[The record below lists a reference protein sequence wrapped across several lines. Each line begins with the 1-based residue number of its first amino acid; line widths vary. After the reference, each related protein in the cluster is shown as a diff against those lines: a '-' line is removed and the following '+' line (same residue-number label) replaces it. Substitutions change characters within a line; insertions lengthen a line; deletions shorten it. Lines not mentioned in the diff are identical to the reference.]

1 MQFKYPELLYALFL
15 LLIPIFIHLFQLRR
29 FEKVAFTNVKF
40 LKKIE
45 LQTRKSS
52 KLKKLLILLSRML
65 FLAFLVL
72 AFAQPYFSKNKKGQK
87 TQTIVYLD
95 NSLSMQAKN
104 GSTTLLEQAKQ
115 QLITELNKQKTTIS
129 LLTNSNYYKDLD
141 KKELKNTILSISYN
155 PFSKPVNTI
164 FKKANFLF
172 DKEKNTKKNFILI
185 SDFQNATI
193 HKLDS
198 NKMYSFVQLKPNK
211 IINYAIDSVSINKE
225 TADNIILKTA
235 ISSSE
240 KNDKSVA
247 FALYDNNKLLGKS
260 SIAFKEKKTQNIN
273 FNLPKN
279 QNINGIIT
287 TDENQFLFDNKLFFS
302 INKPKK
308 INILAIGKKTDYLS
322 KIYTK
327 DQFSLTLVNKNQVD
341 YNQISKQNTIVL
353 NELDK
358 IDNSLQNILVDFV
371 NKGGYLIVIPSD
383 NTDINNYNRFFNAL
397 KIGQLLNKNKKT
409 LQITKINFSH
419 PVLKGVFEKHI
430 DNFQY
435 PNVKTYYDSNLKN
448 ASGILN
454 FENQTN
460 FISKIKHKNGAI
472 FWFAA
477 PINNKVSNFKNSP
490 LIVPIFYNIAS
501 QSYRLSKLYYRIGDR
516 NIIDIKT
523 KIKKDAVLK
532 IREKGNPE
540 NSFIP
545 LQQVFNDKIRLELES
560 FPLKAGFYEIVYNNI
575 PLKNVA
581 FNYLRDENKL
591 NYTDLSYLKKYS
603 NIRIS
608 DSVSAV
614 FKQLKEDT
622 KSKHYWKI
630 MLLFALV
637 FLLIEMLL
645 IKFWKN

>member
-15 LLIPIFIHLFQLRR
+15 LLIPILIHLFQLRR

-52 KLKKLLILLSRML
+52 KLKKFLILLSRML

-115 QLITELNKQKTTIS
+115 QLITELNKQETTIS
-129 LLTNSNYYKDLD
+129 LLTNSDYYKNLN

-155 PFSKPVNTI
+155 PISKPINTV
-164 FKKANFLF
+164 FQKANFLF
-172 DKEKNTKKNFILI
+172 EKDKNTKKNFILI

-225 TADNIILKTA
+225 TADKISLKTYT
-235 ISSSE
+235 SSSE
-240 KNDKSVA
+240 KNDNSVA
-247 FALYDNNKLLGKS
+247 FAIYDNNKLLGKS
-260 SIAFKEKKTQNIN
+260 STVFKEKAKQNIYFNIPKTQN
-273 FNLPKN
+273 L
-279 QNINGIIT
+279 NGKIIT
-287 TDENQFLFDNKLFFS
+287 NDNQLLFDNQLFFS

-308 INILAIGKKTDYLS
+308 INVLVIGKKADYLS

-327 DQFSLTLVNKNQVD
+327 DQFLLTLVNQNQVD
-341 YNQISKQNTIVL
+341 YNQIAKQNTIVL

-358 IDNSLQNILVDFV
+358 IDNSLQKILAEFV
-371 NKGGYLIVIPSD
+371 ANGGYLIVIPSGK
-383 NTDINNYNRFFNAL
+383 TDIKNYNQFFNTI
-397 KIGQLLNKNKKT
+397 KIGELLNKNEKT

-419 PVLKGVFEKHI
+419 PILKGVFEKHI

-435 PNVKTYYDSNLKN
+435 PNVQLYYNSNFKN
-448 ASGILN
+448 ASGILK

-460 FISKIKHKNGAI
+460 FISKIKHKKGAF
-472 FWFAA
+472 FWLAA

-490 LIVPIFYNIAS
+490 LIVPVFYNIAA

-532 IREKGNPE
+532 IQEKGNPE

-560 FPLKAGFYEIVYNNI
+560 YPLKAGFYEIVYNNT

-581 FNYLRDENKL
+581 FNYSRDENKL
-591 NYTDLSYLKKYS
+591 NYTDLSYLKKHP
-603 NIRIS
+603 NVQIS
-608 DSVSAV
+608 DTISTV
-614 FKQLKEDT
+614 FKQLKEDS
-622 KSKHYWKI
+622 KSKNYWKM

-637 FLLIEMLL
+637 FLIIEMLL